1 MCILLYSLLFS
12 TAQVSIV
19 SSFVCDLH
27 GITSMEA
34 GAGYV
39 SSVALLNGGNHV
51 AIYLFSSP

>member
-12 TAQVSIV
+12 TASSIV

>member
-12 TAQVSIV
+12 TASGIV

-34 GAGYV
+34 CAGAV

>member
-12 TAQVSIV
+12 TASSIV

-27 GITSMEA
+27 GITSMDA
-34 GAGYV
+34 CAGYV